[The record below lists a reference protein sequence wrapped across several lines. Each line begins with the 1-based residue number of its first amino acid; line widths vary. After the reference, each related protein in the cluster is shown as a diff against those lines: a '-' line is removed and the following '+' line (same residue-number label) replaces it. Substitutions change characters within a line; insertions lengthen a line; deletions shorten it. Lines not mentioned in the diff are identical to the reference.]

1 MINLGGT
8 RVLVV
13 GGSAGIGLA
22 TARLASELGAEVTIA
37 SRSRERLAQVVNS
50 LGNSLAAREVDVTS
64 DASVQ
69 ALFADGTEWDHVI
82 VTGSQVTIQPVK
94 ALPIDTAKA
103 AFDSKFWG
111 FYRVAKF
118 ANIKPRGSL
127 SVLTGFLGTRPAAGR
142 ALMGAINAALDN
154 LVKGLA
160 LELKPVRVNAV
171 SPGMTNSTMWA
182 DMADDARSAM
192 FAKAASTYPAG
203 RIGEPD
209 EIARQLLLL
218 AATGFAT
225 GSVVLL
231 DGGASI
237 A

>member
-1 MINLGGT
+1 MISLAGSH
-8 RVLVV
+8 VLVV
-13 GGSAGIGLA
+13 GGSGGIGLA
-22 TARLASELGAEVTIA
+22 TARLAATLGAHVTIA
-37 SRSRERLAQVVNS
+37 SRSADRVAAAVAS
-50 LGNSLAAREVDVTS
+50 LNGHVRGRQVDVTS
-64 DASVQ
+64 NESVR
-69 ALFADGTEWDHVI
+69 ALFADETEWDHVI
-82 VTGSQVTIQPVK
+82 VTGSQVTIQPVRQ
-94 ALPIDTAKA
+94 LPLETARA

-118 ANIKPRGSL
+118 ANIKAGGSL
-127 SVLTGFLGTRPAAGR
+127 SVLTGFLGTRPVAGR
-142 ALMGAINAALDN
+142 ALMGAINASLDN

-171 SPGMTNSTMWA
+171 SPGMINSSMWA
-182 DMADDARSAM
+182 EMDEAARSAM
-192 FAKAASTYPAG
+192 FAKAANTYPAG
-203 RIGEPD
+203 RVGEPD

-225 GSVVLL
+225 GTVVLL

>member
-1 MINLGGT
+1 MINLAGT
-8 RVLVV
+8 HVLVL
-13 GGSAGIGLA
+13 GGSGGIGFA
-22 TARLASELGAEVTIA
+22 TARLASELGAHVTIA
-37 SRSRERLAQVVNS
+37 SRSAHRV
-50 LGNSLAAREVDVTS
+50 AAAVSAIARDVQGRVVDVTS
-64 DASVQ
+64 DESVQ
-69 ALFADGTEWDHVI
+69 SLFADDTQWDHVV
-82 VTGSQVTIQPVK
+82 VTGSQVTIQPVRQ
-94 ALPIDTAKA
+94 LPLAIARD

-118 ANIKPRGSL
+118 ANIKPGGSL
-127 SVLTGFLGTRPAAGR
+127 SVLSGFLGTRPAAGR

-171 SPGMTNSTMWA
+171 SPGMTNSSMWA
-182 DMADDARSAM
+182 GMDEEARSAM
-192 FAKAASTYPAG
+192 FAKAANTYPAG
-203 RIGEPD
+203 RVGEPE

-225 GSVVLL
+225 GTVVLL